1 VRSGRNLA
9 YSPDPDV
16 AGVAE
21 LFGDPVRAAMLHAL
35 LDGRELPATEL
46 ACRADASPQAAS
58 AHLAKLARGGLIEAR
73 SSGRQRLFRLSSPD
87 VGHAME
93 ALAAIAAPARVR
105 ALGQATAMQRL
116 REARSCYDHLAG
128 RIGVAVA
135 DHLIGG
141 KLLDVT
147 SAEFVVTRRGKT
159 FFASFDIDVDEV
171 RETRRSF
178 ARRCMDWTER
188 RPHVAGALGAS
199 LLERFLNE
207 RWLVRNPRD
216 RALSLTPSGRSEFSR
231 RFNVRME

>member
-1 VRSGRNLA
+1 MRRSLPH
-9 YSPDPDV
+9 SPDPDV

-35 LDGRELPATEL
+35 LDGRELPATDL
-46 ACRADASPQAAS
+46 ASRAGASPQAAS
-58 AHLAKLARGGLIEAR
+58 AHLAKLVSGGLLEAR
-73 SSGRQRLFRLSSPD
+73 SAGRQRLFRLTSPD

-135 DHLIGG
+135 DYLVGG
-141 KLLDVT
+141 KFLDAAN
-147 SAEFVVTRRGKT
+147 AEFVVTRRGKG
-159 FFASFDIDVDEV
+159 FFASFDIDLDDL
-171 RETRRSF
+171 RDARRSF
-178 ARRCMDWTER
+178 ARQCMDWTER

-199 LLERFLNE
+199 LLNRFLE
-207 RWLVRNPRD
+207 QRWLVRNSRD
-216 RALSLTPSGRSEFSR
+216 RALALTPGGRAEFTR
-231 RFNVRME
+231 QFNVRMP

>member
-1 VRSGRNLA
+1 MRASRTLP

-35 LDGRELPATEL
+35 LDGRELPATDL
-46 ACRADASPQAAS
+46 AYRAGASPQAAS
-58 AHLAKLARGGLIEAR
+58 AHLAKLVSGGLIEAR
-73 SSGRQRLFRLSSPD
+73 SAGRQRLFRLTSPD

-135 DHLIGG
+135 DHLVSG

-147 SAEFVVTRRGKT
+147 NAEFVVTRRGKAL
-159 FFASFDIDVDEV
+159 FASFDIDVDDL
-171 RETRRSF
+171 RDARRSF
-178 ARRCMDWTER
+178 ARQCMDWTER

-199 LLERFLNE
+199 LLERFLE
-207 RWLVRNPRD
+207 WRWLVRNPRD
-216 RALSLTPSGRSEFSR
+216 RALALTPNGRSEFAR
-231 RFNVRME
+231 HFNVRME

>member
-1 VRSGRNLA
+1 MRSSRRLPF
-9 YSPDPDV
+9 SPDPDV
-16 AGVAE
+16 AGVAG

-46 ACRADASPQAAS
+46 AYRAGASPQAAS
-58 AHLAKLARGGLIEAR
+58 AHLAKLAGGGLIEAR
-73 SSGRQRLFRLSSPD
+73 TAGRQRLFRLTSAD

-105 ALGQATAMQRL
+105 ALGQATTMQRL

-128 RIGVAVA
+128 RVGVAVA
-135 DHLIGG
+135 DHLLDG
-141 KLLDVT
+141 KLIDAAN
-147 SAEFVVTRRGKT
+147 AEFVVTRRGKT

-178 ARRCMDWTER
+178 ARQCMDWTER

-199 LLERFLNE
+199 LLERFLHE
-207 RWLVRNPRD
+207 RWLVRSPRD
-216 RALSLTPSGRSEFSR
+216 RALSLTPAGRSEFAR
-231 RFNVRME
+231 RFNVRTS

>member
-1 VRSGRNLA
+1 MRESRRLP

-16 AGVAE
+16 AGIAE

-35 LDGRELPATEL
+35 LGGGELPATDL
-46 ACRADASPQAAS
+46 ASRAGASPQAAS
-58 AHLAKLARGGLIEAR
+58 AHLAKLVSGGLIDAR
-73 SSGRQRLFRLSSPD
+73 PAGRQRLFRLTSPA

-135 DHLIGG
+135 DHLVDGQY
-141 KLLDVT
+141 LD
-147 SAEFVVTRRGKT
+147 AGNGEFVVTHRGKT
-159 FFASFDIDVDEV
+159 FFKSIDIDVDEV
-171 RETRRSF
+171 RDARRSF
-178 ARRCMDWTER
+178 ARQCTDWTER
-188 RPHVAGALGAS
+188 RPHVAGALGAHM
-199 LLERFLNE
+199 LERFLQE

-216 RALSLTPSGRSEFSR
+216 RALALTAAGRTEFAR
-231 RFNVRME
+231 RFSVRMS